1 MKAKE
6 YFEKY
11 GADIYAECL
20 MIANPNKIG
29 PVMQKF
35 LTEFSMETHKIYE
48 ARHGKR
54 IGALK
59 AVVLDQNEK
68 WNAMCRMFQAQYG
81 GVSPLKENGWRDLV
95 KMKAPE
101 LFKH

>member
-11 GADIYAECL
+11 GSDIYAEC
-20 MIANPNKIG
+20 MAIGDPTKIG
-29 PVMQKF
+29 PVMQRF
-35 LTEFSMETHKIYE
+35 LMEFSAETQTIYRN
-48 ARHGKR
+48 RHAQR
-54 IGALK
+54 VGALK

-68 WNAMCRMFQAQYG
+68 WNAMCRLYQAKYG
-81 GVSPLKENGWRDLV
+81 NSPLKENGWRELV
-95 KMKAPE
+95 KLRAPE

>member
-11 GADIYAECL
+11 GADIYAECA

-35 LTEFSMETHKIYE
+35 LTEFSMETRKIYE

-68 WNAMCRMFQAQYG
+68 WNAMCRIFQTQYG